1 MPNDNSISQLN
12 ISNQDVI
19 EESLNTPDSE
29 FDDALAVPDCLE
41 IHENSE
47 CVDIIQGNC
56 QRVKSN
62 DTEIYSLSVKFDS
75 RSCATF
81 IPGEDITVKII
92 DIERSVT
99 THPLNPNLY
108 TIEFKHGSF
117 VWTAKK
123 RYSDIQHLHNQ
134 LKIFRASLNIPFP
147 TRNHRKHRN
156 SLKNLGDDQ
165 EKRRNRG
172 ALPRFPNRPESLVA
186 NERLPQRMEMLEN
199 YLGNLLKI
207 EIYKCHPETIK
218 FMELSRLS
226 FIDDL
231 GGKGREGL
239 VLKRTGSG
247 TQATCC
253 FWNLWKLIGCF
264 RCNVFCTSVWGT
276 WHARH
281 LVVKDTFV
289 VYINPKDG
297 TIKTVILMDSGFE
310 VSSGMYSTGLKN
322 ALQIMNLSRHIVL
335 KCRTRRKAKEWL
347 EFLQN
352 VANTEGKQFIQKNP
366 HNSFTPYRPQT
377 PATWY
382 VDGSDYMAAV
392 ADALENA
399 SQEIF
404 IADWWLS
411 PEIHLKRPANDNDY
425 WRLDKILQRRA
436 LQGVKV
442 FVMIYKEVEL
452 ALGLNSF
459 YSKQKL
465 LESGS
470 ENIKVFR
477 HPDHARAGIFLWAHH
492 EKIVVVDQTIA
503 FLGGID
509 LCYGRWD
516 NHEHR
521 LTDLGNTSHACIY
534 ALQTEKEIT
543 TSSGRSS
550 NMQMH
555 KHVLQP
561 LAVKTNKVALSTTKF
576 LSNEHNYE
584 EPFTT
589 IPKLL
594 SVKSLPTS
602 QPQELRKTV
611 KGDSPEFRR
620 KNFVAK
626 AVGKVVGVKSCMKTK
641 RKERMNKVYS
651 ANERNEEKAGNH
663 EVDHMFLQNS
673 NDTEGTSSTD
683 FHASHSSTG
692 DTRLWL
698 GKDYTN
704 FIVKDFG
711 DVEHPYQ
718 DSVDRNT
725 TPRMPWHDIGIMVQN
740 FAARDVARH
749 FIQRWNAIKMEK
761 AKLNPSYPFLLPK
774 SYKNFKI
781 HSNVVNHPAV
791 HKIRCQVLRSVSSWS
806 AGFLESETK
815 EQSIHE
821 AYIDAITNAKRY
833 IYIEN
838 QFFISLATTDRTSVQ
853 NRIADTLLKRILQAF
868 REKAIFRVF
877 VVLPLL
883 PGFEGQVGEDTGT
896 ALHTIT
902 HWNYTSISRGK
913 DSIIKQLR
921 ASGIADPSEYITF
934 HGLRTHSLLNCTMV
948 TELIYVHSK
957 LMIVDDDTVIC
968 GSANIN
974 DRSMIATRDSEIAAI
989 IHDEEFAEKDVG
1001 GITLRCGKFAGSLRK
1016 HLFREHLGLLESD
1029 EEIELDNITDKSF
1042 YHDVWQARSKKNTE
1056 IFEQV
1061 FQCIPSDKVMS
1072 FAALKLYQSE
1082 TPLCQSNTDLAQQLL
1097 ADVKGHLVDLPLD
1110 FLAYETLT
1118 PAIRSVEG
1126 MLPTSLW
1133 V

>member
-1 MPNDNSISQLN
+1 MMPNDNSISQLN

-19 EESLNTPDSE
+19 EESLNTSDSE
-29 FDDALAVPDCLE
+29 FDDALAVSDCLE
-41 IHENSE
+41 NHENGESS
-47 CVDIIQGNC
+47 DNIQGNC
-56 QRVKSN
+56 QRVQSN
-62 DTEIYSLSVKFDS
+62 DTEQPRIIPFTGIYSLSVKFDS

-92 DIERSVT
+92 DSERSVT

-297 TIKTVILMDSGFE
+297 TIQTVILMDSGFE

-322 ALQIMNLSRHIVL
+322 VLQIMNLSRHIVL
-335 KCRTRRKAKEWL
+335 KCRSRRKTKEWL

-352 VANTEGKQFIQKNP
+352 VANTEGKQFIQENP
-366 HNSFTPYRPQT
+366 HKSFAPYRPQT
-377 PATWY
+377 PAAWY
-382 VDGSDYMAAV
+382 VDGSDYMTAV

-411 PEIHLKRPANDNDY
+411 PEIHLKRPANHNDY
-425 WRLDKILQRRA
+425 WRLDKILQRKA
-436 LQGVKV
+436 LNGVKV
-442 FVMIYKEVEL
+442 FVMLYHDVKRVL
-452 ALGLNSF
+452 QLDSS

-470 ENIKVFR
+470 KNIKVLR
-477 HPDHARAGIFLWAHH
+477 HPNPMRDGVLLWAHH

-503 FLGGID
+503 FLGGLD

-516 NHEHR
+516 NHKHQ

-534 ALQTEKEIT
+534 TPRTGNEIT
-543 TSSGRSS
+543 TSSGRTS
-550 NMQMH
+550 NMEIH
-555 KHVLQP
+555 KHVLRT
-561 LAVKTNKVALSTTKF
+561 LAAKTNEVALSTTKF
-576 LSNEHNYE
+576 LFNTHNNE
-584 EPFTT
+584 EPFTK
-589 IPKLL
+589 IPE
-594 SVKSLPTS
+594 S
-602 QPQELRKTV
+602 
-611 KGDSPEFRR
+611 DSSEFQW
-620 KNFVAK
+620 KNFFTKALDNVA
-626 AVGKVVGVKSCMKTK
+626 GVKSCMTIK
-641 RKERMNKVYS
+641 RKERMNEVHS
-651 ANERNEEKAGNH
+651 ANERNEEEAGNH
-663 EVDHMFLQNS
+663 EVDHVFVQNS
-673 NDTEGTSSTD
+673 DDTEGTSNAD

-704 FIVKDFG
+704 SIVKNFEDL
-711 DVEHPYQ
+711 EHPYQ
-718 DSVDRNT
+718 DLVDRNT

-740 FAARDVARH
+740 CAARDVARH
-749 FIQRWNAIKMEK
+749 FIQRWNAIKMNK
-761 AKLNPSYPFLLPK
+761 PYKLNPMYPFLLPK

-791 HKIRCQVLRSVSSWS
+791 HQIRCQVLRSVSSWS
-806 AGFLESETK
+806 AGFLEPETK

-838 QFFISLATTDRTSVQ
+838 QFFISLATTDHTSVQ
-853 NRIADTLLKRILQAF
+853 NRIADTLLKRILRAVK
-868 REKAIFRVF
+868 EKAIFRVF

-883 PGFEGQVGEDTGT
+883 PGFEGQVGEDSG
-896 ALHTIT
+896 AYLHTIT
-902 HWNYTSISRGK
+902 HWNYASISRGK
-913 DSIIKQLR
+913 DSIIEQLR

-974 DRSMIATRDSEIAAI
+974 DRSLIATRDSEIAAI
-989 IHDEEFAEKDVG
+989 IHDEEFTENNIG
-1001 GITLRCGKFAGSLRK
+1001 GVTLQCGKFAGSLRK

-1029 EEIELDNITDKSF
+1029 EEIELNNITDKSF

-1056 IFEQV
+1056 TFEQV
-1061 FQCIPSDKVMS
+1061 FQCIPSNKVAN
-1072 FAALKLYQSE
+1072 FAALKLYQKE
-1082 TPLCQSNTDLAQQLL
+1082 TPLSQSNIVLAQKLL
-1097 ADVKGHLVDLPLD
+1097 ANVKGHLVDLPLN

-1118 PAIRSVEG
+1118 PATTSVEG
-1126 MLPTSLW
+1126 ILPTSLW